1 MPPLRLS
8 RVCDSQPARSRFPD
22 TLRPFRTIRW
32 TFVAAVYDQKSGN
45 ATLFVDGIAVTSQTS
60 IPQGGMVSRT
70 ANTDGTTAPP
80 EDNSAGNLATSLRF
94 GAGYSATG
102 AADGSTGFIGVI
114 DEAFVYG
121 TALTVDELDYLYR
134 AAQVI

>member
-1 MPPLRLS
+1 MPCLS
-8 RVCDSQPARSRFPD
+8 HGCFARAPSFANKPHAFGND
-22 TLRPFRTIRW
+22 IRW

-45 ATLFVDGIAVTSQTS
+45 ATLFVDGMAVTSQTS
-60 IPQGGMVSRT
+60 IPQGGMPSWTVET
-70 ANTDGTTAPP
+70 HEKTPP
-80 EDNSAGNLATSLRF
+80 SEYNSAGNFGTSLRV

-102 AADGSTGFIGVI
+102 AADGGTGFIGII